1 MSVRRSPENSSRL
14 AIESVQCS
22 ICNDTNAE
30 IDFVETPCQHRFHRT
45 CVTSWLLQNETCPNC
60 RQPCLSSQLN
70 DSTRRA
76 QDTTLEVPRVQNGSN
91 PNSRTGAV
99 PRSRPN
105 TRPTTRS
112 TATISNNRPSTSS
125 QPQRSPRAGG
135 SQRTTSIS
143 EGRIQELI
151 TNALEAYQT
160 QLSSTL
166 SEQISLA
173 MQNLHI
179 PTSQRQSLEW
189 DVELPPALRSY
200 IRSDQ
205 RLWDLYIGKINS
217 ALRNNI
223 HQSIGESP
231 YYVIFGQHM
240 LTHGKDYKLL
250 RNIHML
256 SEGSA
261 KVPRADEFPKI
272 RADIAKRLIKA
283 YEKNRNNY
291 DLRARPR
298 TFEVGQEVIKRNF
311 VLSNQAMHV
320 NAKLAPVGIKARIK
334 EKRGQSLYLLEDYY
348 GKELGVFH
356 AKDIW

>member
-1 MSVRRSPENSSRL
+1 MTNTDLSGRLARWAIQLQGFVFKIEHRKGSQNVVPDALSRSFEEPTELL
-14 AIESVQCS
+14 AIEV
-22 ICNDTNAE
+22 DVFPE
-30 IDFVETPCQHRFHRT
+30 ID
-45 CVTSWLLQNETCPNC
+45 LQSDAFQSEEYI
-60 RQPCLSSQLN
+60 QLR
-70 DSTRRA
+70 DR
-76 QDTTLEVPRVQNGSN
+76 
-91 PNSRTGAV
+91 
-99 PRSRPN
+99 
-105 TRPTTRS
+105 
-112 TATISNNRPSTSS
+112 
-125 QPQRSPRAGG
+125 
-135 SQRTTSIS
+135 
-143 EGRIQELI
+143 
-151 TNALEAYQT
+151 
-160 QLSSTL
+160 
-166 SEQISLA
+166 
-173 MQNLHI
+173 
-179 PTSQRQSLEW
+179 
-189 DVELPPALRSY
+189 
-200 IRSDQ
+200 
-205 RLWDLYIGKINS
+205 
-217 ALRNNI
+217 
-223 HQSIGESP
+223 
-231 YYVIFGQHM
+231 HM

-334 EKRGQSLYLLEDYY
+334 EKRGQSLYLLEDYN